1 MVLGEQ
7 NAQDTEDDDT
17 EDGNDGAAVV
27 KQLAIAI
34 LSPGRRLSKGTH
46 VPLPCGASTNDGL
59 HDCSVL
65 LGNFLLGSGSMGT
78 VRICREP

>member
-17 EDGNDGAAVV
+17 EDGNDGAGVV
-27 KQLAIAI
+27 KQLAVAI
-34 LSPGRRLSKGTH
+34 SPGRRLSKGTH

-65 LGNFLLGSGSMGT
+65 LGNVLLGSGSMGT
-78 VRICREP
+78 VRICRDP